1 MKALTGELT
10 RCKISVMTQAT
21 AEITE
26 TLPLGQLQ
34 PYGDHFH
41 PVSAGNEQSRWAH
54 LEPRGFGSPHAAL
67 TATPKVDQVRMSRFG

>member
-1 MKALTGELT
+1 
-10 RCKISVMTQAT
+10 MTQAA

-26 TLPLGQLQ
+26 TLPFSQLQ

-41 PVSAGNEQSRWAH
+41 PVRITELGPSKGAQ

-67 TATPKVDQVRMSRFG
+67 TATPKVDQVRSSRFG